1 MATRPS
7 SYYPTSSSLTS
18 IGLWLW
24 QRGAPNWEGLMNSR
38 RARVENTFRKCNECE
53 LFLLLPP
60 PFNDSGNSVMRPTF
74 SNLMR
79 LIIRVLVLVPG
90 NISGSVDHIFS
101 SGDPLSFARIVKP
114 LLVRAGVFGGVR

>member
-1 MATRPS
+1 M
-7 SYYPTSSSLTS
+7 
-18 IGLWLW
+18 
-24 QRGAPNWEGLMNSR
+24 QRMR
-38 RARVENTFRKCNECE
+38 T
-53 LFLLLPP
+53 LPP
-60 PFNDSGNSVMRPTF
+60 PRFNDSGNSVMRPTY

>member
-1 MATRPS
+1 M
-7 SYYPTSSSLTS
+7 
-18 IGLWLW
+18 
-24 QRGAPNWEGLMNSR
+24 QRMRTLPPP
-38 RARVENTFRKCNECE
+38 
-53 LFLLLPP
+53 PP
-60 PFNDSGNSVMRPTF
+60 PFNDSGNSVMRPTS